1 MEEERNE
8 EQAKKV
14 RFDLKEEIF
23 LIPSKWDRLSKCRVD
38 KSRVTED
45 LNLLKQKSRAIVGQR
60 NQQNKQ
66 GQRKKP
72 NFSSATSG
80 KPKAES
86 ANKAAATLDNSRPSS
101 SPNKTVKNSARK
113 TLLDRTDGCET
124 KADIRK
130 LTSAIETKLKIHPRP
145 QRDVSRLE
153 VALPKINYTTDI
165 KKALEK
171 ALQRSRSKPALGSVA
186 SSSNTTNLVTQGK
199 KQSGNFAACSV
210 RFEKRDR
217 LFQRRLSDSS
227 VFGDK
232 SPVCKHSSG
241 NDFPRSSE
249 LSSTDLIGWRPFSA
263 WGLKNRS
270 MRTEKTNPL
279 KRGSSMSTLIPNSIL
294 Y

>member
-1 MEEERNE
+1 MEEERKQ

-45 LNLLKQKSRAIVGQR
+45 LNLLKHKSRAIVGQR

-72 NFSSATSG
+72 NYSSATSG

-113 TLLDRTDGCET
+113 TLLDRT
-124 KADIRK
+124 

-186 SSSNTTNLVTQGK
+186 SSSNITSLVTQGK
-199 KQSGNFAACSV
+199 KQSGNFAACSA
-210 RFEKRDR
+210 RFEERDR

-241 NDFPRSSE
+241 NDSPRFSE

>member
-1 MEEERNE
+1 MEEERKQ

-23 LIPSKWDRLSKCRVD
+23 LIPSKWDCLSKCRVD

-45 LNLLKQKSRAIVGQR
+45 LNLLKHKSRAIVGQR

-72 NFSSATSG
+72 NYSSATSG

-113 TLLDRTDGCET
+113 TLLDRT
-124 KADIRK
+124 

-186 SSSNTTNLVTQGK
+186 SSSNITSLVTQGK
-199 KQSGNFAACSV
+199 KQSGNFAACSA
-210 RFEKRDR
+210 RFEERDR

-241 NDFPRSSE
+241 NDSPRFSE